1 MSCSLPPALPRDWLS
16 PKSFWLGKI
25 QTPAHAQM
33 RIDILSLF
41 PAIAAAPLAE
51 SMIGKA
57 QQRGL
62 VSIHSHNLRDWA
74 KDKHRITD
82 DAPYGGSQGMVMKCE
97 PFFEAVEAIRQ
108 IPMTTKAAPA
118 SSIPIPAIR
127 EIREIRGQPDAPG
140 ASRDDPSFSS
150 LDSESKVTASPSARV
165 VLMSPAGR
173 RFDQRIAAEY
183 SVPGSHLILL
193 CGHYEGIDQRVI
205 DHLVDDEIS
214 IGDYVLTNGALA
226 AAVFTD
232 AVVRLLPGVLGDAFS
247 APDDSFS
254 SGLLEFPQYTRP
266 VEYRGWRVPDVLL
279 SGNHGAIAAWRRERA
294 LEKTRRVRP
303 DLLD

>member
-1 MSCSLPPALPRDWLS
+1 
-16 PKSFWLGKI
+16 
-25 QTPAHAQM
+25 M

-62 VSIHSHNLRDWA
+62 VSIHAHNLRDWA
-74 KDKHRITD
+74 RDKHRTTD

-97 PFFEAVEAIRQ
+97 PFFEAVESLRDRRPETGTHLTEANDQ
-108 IPMTTKAAPA
+108 TGSANDEEA
-118 SSIPIPAIR
+118 
-127 EIREIRGQPDAPG
+127 G
-140 ASRDDPSFSS
+140 ASKRKDLSS
-150 LDSESKVTASPSARV
+150 GGEELDLGVHAPARV

-183 SVPGSHLILL
+183 AVPGSRLIVL

-232 AVVRLLPGVLGDAFS
+232 AVVRLLPGVLGDAQS

-279 SGNHGAIAAWRRERA
+279 SGNHGAIADWRRQKA

-303 DLLD
+303 DLLPEDKRL

>member
-1 MSCSLPPALPRDWLS
+1 
-16 PKSFWLGKI
+16 
-25 QTPAHAQM
+25 M

-62 VSIHSHNLRDWA
+62 VSIQAHNLRDWA
-74 KDKHRITD
+74 RDKHRTTD

-97 PFFEAVEAIRQ
+97 PFFEAVEALRQ
-108 IPMTTKAAPA
+108 TGRDRRPETGDRK
-118 SSIPIPAIR
+118 
-127 EIREIRGQPDAPG
+127 DVPG
-140 ASRDDPSFSS
+140 AN
-150 LDSESKVTASPSARV
+150 ESAAGAVSPSRV

-173 RFDQRIAAEY
+173 PFDQQIAAEY
-183 SVPGSHLILL
+183 AVPGSHLILL
-193 CGHYEGIDQRVI
+193 CGHYEGVDQRVV

-232 AVVRLLPGVLGDAFS
+232 AVVRLLPGVLGDSQS

-279 SGNHGAIAAWRRERA
+279 SGNHGAVAAWRREMA

-303 DLLD
+303 DLLPEDQRL

>member
-1 MSCSLPPALPRDWLS
+1 
-16 PKSFWLGKI
+16 
-25 QTPAHAQM
+25 M

-62 VSIHSHNLRDWA
+62 VSIHAHNLRDWA
-74 KDKHRITD
+74 RDKHRTTD

-97 PFFEAVEAIRQ
+97 PFFEAVEALRERRE
-108 IPMTTKAAPA
+108 PSGAA
-118 SSIPIPAIR
+118 
-127 EIREIRGQPDAPG
+127 EPDSGAGAP
-140 ASRDDPSFSS
+140 
-150 LDSESKVTASPSARV
+150 ARV

-173 RFDQRIAAEY
+173 RFDQRIALEY
-183 SVPGSHLILL
+183 AVPGSRLIVL

-232 AVVRLLPGVLGDAFS
+232 AVVRLLPGVLGDSQS

-266 VEYRGWRVPDVLL
+266 VEYRGWRVPEVLL
-279 SGNHGAIAAWRRERA
+279 SGNHGAIAAWRREKA

-303 DLLD
+303 DLLPEDQRL